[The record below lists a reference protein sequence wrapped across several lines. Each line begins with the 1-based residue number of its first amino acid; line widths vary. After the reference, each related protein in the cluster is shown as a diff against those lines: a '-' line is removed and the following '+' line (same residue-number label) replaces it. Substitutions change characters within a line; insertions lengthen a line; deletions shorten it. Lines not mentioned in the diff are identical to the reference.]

1 MLNLRSPRGP
11 LLFVAYNQL
20 STTLYF
26 MHMHIAHASFFRTC
40 AIHAI
45 SIPTNCILHYF
56 VFKCGTLSRGVPI
69 HGPPAWKSV
78 ECAAA
83 QLSWIGIRPTEL
95 NWRVTFPLLYALGI
109 SILTGTELRVRNLTP
124 HRHGWPTGCGCGN
137 VGKLNLGPPF
147 TYVPTIDGQL
157 MMMKVRVMASSW
169 EWLNLCA
176 LSRCAA
182 CRTACNWGWGSTVW
196 CSITDALRVWKRWN
210 PNDPWKNL
218 NFTVEFRCGKRDYA
232 VILVWNDFEVTD
244 FD

>member
-1 MLNLRSPRGP
+1 MYHFTLNVSTSRGH

-40 AIHAI
+40 AIHAF

-109 SILTGTELRVRNLTP
+109 SILTGTELRVRNL
-124 HRHGWPTGCGCGN
+124 
-137 VGKLNLGPPF
+137 
-147 TYVPTIDGQL
+147 
-157 MMMKVRVMASSW
+157 
-169 EWLNLCA
+169 
-176 LSRCAA
+176 
-182 CRTACNWGWGSTVW
+182 RTAPAWL
-196 CSITDALRVWKRWN
+196 TDWMWMWKRWKTQFRSAIYIRADDRRATDDDEG
-210 PNDPWKNL
+210 PRDGEFVRMVK
-218 NFTVEFRCGKRDYA
+218 FVCTSTVCSVQDCMQLGLGVNCLMFNHGRTSRVKALES
-232 VILVWNDFEVTD
+232 
-244 FD
+244 